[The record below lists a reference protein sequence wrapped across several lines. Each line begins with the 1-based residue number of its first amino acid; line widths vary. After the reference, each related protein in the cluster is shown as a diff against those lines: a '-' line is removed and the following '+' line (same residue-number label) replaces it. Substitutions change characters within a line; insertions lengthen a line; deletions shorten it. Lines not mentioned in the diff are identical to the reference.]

1 MKFTAHHPDRPRAV
15 ATLGLAALLSISI
28 TGLSL
33 AAAEDSA
40 PPKNSQAELKAG
52 MTAPDF
58 TLLDTAGEAHHLAA
72 LKGKQPVV
80 LVFYR
85 GTW

>member
-1 MKFTAHHPDRPRAV
+1 MNVITLHHGRPRA
-15 ATLGLAALLSISI
+15 AAAFGLAVLLSFGVIA
-28 TGLSL
+28 GSL
-33 AAAEDSA
+33 AAPPEAGTKPSELA
-40 PPKNSQAELKAG
+40 PG
-52 MTAPDF
+52 MPAPDF
-58 TLLDTAGEAHHLAA
+58 TLTDTEGEAHHLAA